1 MQRGRREMK
10 LKIPFTRYEINI
22 SKRGI
27 TYLNQEGCPV
37 GFTDWLGDA
46 VFTPTT
52 PIMEEIYS
60 TIASEFAKIDLIHII
75 DKDGNYKRVYD
86 DLNYVLSE
94 RPNRYQSSFDFK
106 YTMMYQL
113 LKYGNAI
120 AFIHRDSRG
129 RAIALDPINIPDYE
143 FGGGFQIDEDLLIYK
158 LKNLTTQDIEL
169 IDYRNLVHLRL
180 NPNNI
185 FYGDVF
191 SGISFTK
198 VITDLIDA
206 SLGSSIRELQDNG
219 TVRGVIT
226 IGKAQQGF
234 ANATMLN
241 NESKK
246 DKQAEIIN
254 RIKSTKGGILVL
266 DAGEEWQSLSTPFST
281 TSSDDIDKYI
291 SMLLQFN
298 GINKKVVDGT
308 ATEEEMEVFY
318 NKTIMP
324 RIEQFLSELNYKI
337 FNKTS
342 ITQGHKIEFYRN
354 PFEYVSVY
362 KAIDIAYKGAMDTTT
377 NERRRMIYKLPPIE
391 NGDILMTNK
400 NFEPVSTDITEGELI
415 TVDKEEN
422 LNEKSN

>member
-1 MQRGRREMK
+1 MK
-10 LKIPFTRYEINI
+10 LKIPFTKYEVNV

-27 TYLNQEGCPV
+27 TYLNANGAPV
-37 GFTDWLGDA
+37 GFTEWLGDA
-46 VFTPTT
+46 VFIPTT
-52 PIMEEIYS
+52 PIIEEVYS
-60 TIASEFAKIDLIHII
+60 TIANEFAKIDLIHII
-75 DKDGNYKRVYD
+75 DKDGKYQRLSD
-86 DLNYVLSE
+86 DLNYILSE
-94 RPNRYQSSFDFK
+94 RPNRYQTSFDFK

-113 LKYGNAI
+113 LKYGNAL
-120 AFIHRDSRG
+120 AFIHRDNRG
-129 RAIALDPINIPDYE
+129 RAIAIDPINALDYQ
-143 FGGGFQIDEDLLIYK
+143 FGGGYQIEEDLILFK
-158 LKNLTTQDIEL
+158 LKNQKTNNIEL
-169 IDYRNLVHLRL
+169 IDYRNLIHLRL

-185 FYGDVF
+185 FYGDIF
-191 SGISFTK
+191 SGISFNK

-206 SLGSSIRELQDNG
+206 SLASSIKELQDNG

-234 ANATMLN
+234 SNATLAN
-241 NESKK
+241 NEAKTN
-246 DKQAEIIN
+246 KQIEIIN
-254 RIKSTKGGILVL
+254 RIKSTKGGVLVL

-318 NKTIMP
+318 NKTVMP

-342 ITQGHKIEFYRN
+342 ITQGHRIEFYRN

-400 NFEPVSTDITEGELI
+400 NFEPIGTDLKDGELI
-415 TVDKEEN
+415 TVDKEVED
-422 LNEKSN
+422 EQKD